1 MGVVGPICCAFCPSI
16 GTDYRRATRSHARD
30 REAADR
36 GDAGGQPAGN
46 GSVSRGFSWQA
57 NVSHLAY
64 TARLTVF
71 VDSLFANNQRIDAK
85 FTQLANR

>member
-1 MGVVGPICCAFCPSI
+1 MHFVRRLAQITDAPPAAMPGIEKLPIEETLEDSPQVTALFP
-16 GTDYRRATRSHARD
+16 G
-30 REAADR
+30 
-36 GDAGGQPAGN
+36 
-46 GSVSRGFSWQA
+46 GFSWQA

-71 VDSLFANNQRIDAK
+71 VDTLFANNQRIDAK